1 MTQAYNPS
9 NSSSRMS
16 LHRDTHARTPAQIAS
31 LVVGI
36 VFLAVGILGFVPGI
50 TENLDD
56 IKFAS
61 HESGAELLGVFQVSV
76 LHNVVHLLFGVIGIA
91 AASRHASSRSY
102 LIAGGLVYL
111 ALWVYG
117 LIVDHDS
124 DANFVPLNDADNW
137 LHLGLGA
144 GMIVLGLALG
154 RDQYDRLDDR
164 RGETTRIR

>member
-1 MTQAYNPS
+1 
-9 NSSSRMS
+9 
-16 LHRDTHARTPAQIAS
+16 LI
-31 LVVGI
+31 VGF
-36 VFLAVGILGFVPGI
+36 VFLAVGILGFIPGV

-56 IKFAS
+56 ITFAS

-91 AASRHASSRSY
+91 AASRHASSRTY

-144 GMIVLGLALG
+144 GMVLLGLILG
-154 RDQYDRLDDR
+154 RDYTPVDRDD
-164 RGETTRIR
+164 TTRVR